1 MLDRLS
7 YFSHNFYKLLLAHIF
22 TNMGEVIFNVTII
35 TLIYSQT
42 GSVFGSTLV
51 IVISMLA
58 KLIGSYFGS
67 NFIFPKYHIRS
78 ILIVTEF
85 LRIAFIFIFI
95 ITYPI
100 HQFNNIS
107 LLFILVFLI
116 NISNS
121 FFSPGRL
128 ALMPALIEKEKLI
141 LGNSWFSISNQL
153 TQTVGWAIAVPL
165 VSFLGNVISIYVYII
180 LFIFSLLLIVLITS
194 GNKEKNY
201 NEKTNFLKSIKFIKN
216 NKIIREISLM
226 DLLETSANI
235 IWMPTFLLSFT
246 LEILNESESVWGFQ
260 GSAYTLGSLLG
271 SIFLIKFNKKFAQ
284 FGGYSIILSALL
296 VFILTITYSLNS
308 IALIAILICFLDGP
322 AYQIRDTVQK
332 TILQTEIPLDK
343 QSSVYSTINT
353 FLFGSYIISLLLGSY
368 LADVFGIRIVFI
380 TAGILYFLSTIV
392 AFYSKQIRNYKVV
405 GDSIE

>member
-1 MLDRLS
+1 
-7 YFSHNFYKLLLAHIF
+7 
-22 TNMGEVIFNVTII
+22 
-35 TLIYSQT
+35 
-42 GSVFGSTLV
+42 
-51 IVISMLA
+51 
-58 KLIGSYFGS
+58 
-67 NFIFPKYHIRS
+67 
-78 ILIVTEF
+78 
-85 LRIAFIFIFI
+85 
-95 ITYPI
+95 
-100 HQFNNIS
+100 
-107 LLFILVFLI
+107 
-116 NISNS
+116 
-121 FFSPGRL
+121 
-128 ALMPALIEKEKLI
+128 
-141 LGNSWFSISNQL
+141 
-153 TQTVGWAIAVPL
+153 
-165 VSFLGNVISIYVYII
+165 
-180 LFIFSLLLIVLITS
+180 
-194 GNKEKNY
+194 
-201 NEKTNFLKSIKFIKN
+201 
-216 NKIIREISLM
+216 M